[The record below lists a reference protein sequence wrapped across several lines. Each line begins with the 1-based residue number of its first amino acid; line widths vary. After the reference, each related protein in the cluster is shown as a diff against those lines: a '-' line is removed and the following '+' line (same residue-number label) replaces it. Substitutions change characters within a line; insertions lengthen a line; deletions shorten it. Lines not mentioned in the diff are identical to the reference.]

1 MKLQHSAAIHTSRQ
15 GSSSL
20 SLVVS
25 AGHLPHRE
33 PPALRALCIDF
44 DLGGAERRKSLQV
57 AISPDDFAAIA
68 CVMVAVHRDAALKAF
83 AKAILADGE
92 Y

>member
-1 MKLQHSAAIHTSRQ
+1 MKLQDSAAIHTSGQ
-15 GSSSL
+15 GSSSH

-25 AGHLPHRE
+25 AGHLPHRD
-33 PPALRALCIDF
+33 PPFLPALCIDF
-44 DLGGAERRKSLQV
+44 DLGGAERSKCLQV
-57 AISPDDFAAIA
+57 AISPDDFAVIA
-68 CVMVAVHRDAALKAF
+68 CVMMAVHRDAALKAF